1 MVSALVSSFFV
12 SSSVSFS
19 SFWKAYKNADGTFT
33 GIIEL
38 GTSEGTLGTYKL
50 TFKADD
56 GENALCPYDV
66 TDAALVK

>member
-1 MVSALVSSFFV
+1 MGDL
-12 SSSVSFS
+12 
-19 SFWKAYKNADGTFT
+19 KAGDTVFDEN
-33 GIIEL
+33 GIPCHVVAKSPVDDTEQA
-38 GTSEGTLGTYKL
+38 YKL